1 METIHLELDA
11 DEAGILIYALGRCYT
26 LPEAWPLAQRVMKL
40 VSHPN
45 LLPTGAASVPPPAVG
60 GSTPAAVAAP
70 ESRPLP
76 QVARTNARTDTPAGE
91 LAITPIEVEQ
101 SADGKAM
108 VVTYLIRSGSVAKKK
123 TVRSWDPTL
132 FSSLLA
138 TKGVATTFVVKES
151 KGFLNIV
158 GVKR

>member
-1 METIHLELDA
+1 METIHLELNA
-11 DEAGILIYALGRCYT
+11 DEAGILIYALGSCT
-26 LPEAWPLAQRVMKL
+26 KIPEAWPLAQRVLNL

-70 ESRPLP
+70 AE
-76 QVARTNARTDTPAGE
+76 TKNGTGE

-108 VVTYLIRSGSVAKKK
+108 VVTYLIRSGSVTKKK

>member
-1 METIHLELDA
+1 METINLELDQK
-11 DEAGILIYALGRCYT
+11 EVGILIYALGICYK
-26 LPEAWPLAQRVMKL
+26 LPEAWPLAQRVLAL
-40 VSHPN
+40 VSHPA
-45 LLPTGAASVPPPAVG
+45 LPTGAASLPPRPAVG
-60 GSTPAAVAAP
+60 GSTPAAAA
-70 ESRPLP
+70 
-76 QVARTNARTDTPAGE
+76 VPADVKKENGSTGE
-91 LAITPIEVEQ
+91 LAITPVEVEQ

-108 VVTYLIRSGSVAKKK
+108 LVTYQIQSGSVSKKK

-138 TKGVATTFVVKES
+138 SKGVRTTFVVKES

>member
-1 METIHLELDA
+1 METIHLELNA
-11 DEAGILIYALGRCYT
+11 DEAGILIYALGSCT
-26 LPEAWPLAQRVMKL
+26 KIPEAWSLAQRVLNL

-45 LLPTGAASVPPPAVG
+45 LLPTGAASVPLPAVG

-70 ESRPLP
+70 ADAKN
-76 QVARTNARTDTPAGE
+76 VTGE

-108 VVTYLIRSGSVAKKK
+108 VVTYLIRSGSVTKKK

-138 TKGVATTFVVKES
+138 SKGVPTTFVVKES

>member
-1 METIHLELDA
+1 METIHLELNA
-11 DEAGILIYALGRCYT
+11 DEAGILIYALGSCT
-26 LPEAWPLAQRVMKL
+26 KIPEAWPLAQRVLNL

-70 ESRPLP
+70 AE
-76 QVARTNARTDTPAGE
+76 AKNGTGE

-101 SADGKAM
+101 SADGKSM
-108 VVTYLIRSGSVAKKK
+108 VVTYLIRSGPGHAKQK

>member
-26 LPEAWPLAQRVMKL
+26 VPEAWPLAQRVMKL
-40 VSHPN
+40 VSHPM
-45 LLPTGAASVPPPAVG
+45 LPTGAASPPPPAVG

-70 ESRPLP
+70 AE
-76 QVARTNARTDTPAGE
+76 TKNGTGE

-108 VVTYLIRSGSVAKKK
+108 VVTYMIRSGSVTKKK

-138 TKGVATTFVVKES
+138 SKGEPTTFIVKES

>member
-1 METIHLELDA
+1 METIHLELNA
-11 DEAGILIYALGRCYT
+11 DEAGILIYALGSCT
-26 LPEAWPLAQRVMKL
+26 KIPEAWPLAQRVLNL

-70 ESRPLP
+70 AE
-76 QVARTNARTDTPAGE
+76 AKNGTGE

-108 VVTYLIRSGSVAKKK
+108 VVTYLIRSGSVTKKK

>member
-1 METIHLELDA
+1 METIHLELNA
-11 DEAGILIYALGRCYT
+11 DEAGILIYALGSCT
-26 LPEAWPLAQRVMKL
+26 KIPEAWPLAQRVLNL

-70 ESRPLP
+70 AE
-76 QVARTNARTDTPAGE
+76 AKNGTGE

-108 VVTYLIRSGSVAKKK
+108 VVTYLIRSGSVTKKK

-138 TKGVATTFVVKES
+138 SKGVATTFVVKES

>member
-1 METIHLELDA
+1 METIHLELNA
-11 DEAGILIYALGRCYT
+11 DEAGILIYALGSCT
-26 LPEAWPLAQRVMKL
+26 KIPEAWPLAQRVLNL

-60 GSTPAAVAAP
+60 ESTPAAVAAP
-70 ESRPLP
+70 AE
-76 QVARTNARTDTPAGE
+76 TKNGTGE

-108 VVTYLIRSGSVAKKK
+108 VVTYLIRSGSVTKKK

>member
-1 METIHLELDA
+1 METIHLELNA
-11 DEAGILIYALGRCYT
+11 DEAGILIYALGSCT
-26 LPEAWPLAQRVMKL
+26 KIPEAWSLAQRVLNL

-70 ESRPLP
+70 AE
-76 QVARTNARTDTPAGE
+76 AKNGTGE

-108 VVTYLIRSGSVAKKK
+108 VVTVTTRTTISLAR
-123 TVRSWDPTL
+123 TVRRRRFRAIPRQRPGRTQNPDGDVFRT
-132 FSSLLA
+132 
-138 TKGVATTFVVKES
+138 
-151 KGFLNIV
+151 
-158 GVKR
+158 

>member
-1 METIHLELDA
+1 MEAIHLELNA

-26 LPEAWPLAQRVMKL
+26 VPEAWPLAQRVMKL

-70 ESRPLP
+70 AD
-76 QVARTNARTDTPAGE
+76 VTNATGE

-108 VVTYLIRSGSVAKKK
+108 VVTYMIRSGNVTKKK
-123 TVRSWDPTL
+123 TIRTWDPGL

-138 TKGVATTFVVKES
+138 SKGAPTTFIVKES

>member
-1 METIHLELDA
+1 METIHLELNA
-11 DEAGILIYALGRCYT
+11 DEAGILIYALGSCT
-26 LPEAWPLAQRVMKL
+26 KIPEAWPLAQRVLNL

-70 ESRPLP
+70 AE
-76 QVARTNARTDTPAGE
+76 AKNGTGE

-108 VVTYLIRSGSVAKKK
+108 VVTYMIRSGSVTKKK

-138 TKGVATTFVVKES
+138 SKGEPTTFIVKES

>member
-1 METIHLELDA
+1 MEAIHLELNA
-11 DEAGILIYALGRCYT
+11 DEAGILIYALGRCYQV
-26 LPEAWPLAQRVMKL
+26 PEAWPLAQRVMQL
-40 VSHPN
+40 VSHHPA
-45 LLPTGAASVPPPAVG
+45 LPTGAASYPPPPAVG

-70 ESRPLP
+70 AD
-76 QVARTNARTDTPAGE
+76 VTNGTGE

-108 VVTYLIRSGSVAKKK
+108 VVTYMIRSGSVTKKK